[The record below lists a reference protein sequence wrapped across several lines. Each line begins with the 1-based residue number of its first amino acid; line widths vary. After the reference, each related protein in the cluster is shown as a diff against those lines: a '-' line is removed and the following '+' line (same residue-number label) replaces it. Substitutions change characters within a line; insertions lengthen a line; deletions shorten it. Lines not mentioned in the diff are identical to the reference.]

1 MRSQVL
7 YPFIFLAN
15 FLKSNYSFNKTMD
28 SMEIIGKLANIVA
41 SWSGVGL
48 RQLTLDQMNRV
59 YTSLRFICEFK
70 LVPDRPTIKLFKLAL
85 REPCSFLSRGRL

>member
-1 MRSQVL
+1 
-7 YPFIFLAN
+7 
-15 FLKSNYSFNKTMD
+15 MD

-59 YTSLRFICEFK
+59 YTSIRFICEFK

-85 REPCSFLSRGRL
+85 REPCSFLGRGRLWYCHRKEGNIKKLSLQEFTWL

>member
-7 YPFIFLAN
+7 YPFISLAI

-28 SMEIIGKLANIVA
+28 SMEIIGKLANTVA

-48 RQLTLDQMNRV
+48 RRLTLDQMN
-59 YTSLRFICEFK
+59 SLHFYSIH
-70 LVPDRPTIKLFKLAL
+70 L
-85 REPCSFLSRGRL
+85 